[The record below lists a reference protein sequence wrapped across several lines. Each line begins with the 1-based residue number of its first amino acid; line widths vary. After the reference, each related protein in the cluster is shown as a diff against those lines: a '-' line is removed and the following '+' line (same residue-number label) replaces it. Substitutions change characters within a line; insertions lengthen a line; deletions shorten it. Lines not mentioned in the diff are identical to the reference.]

1 MSALKAIFL
10 KELKVE
16 FRNKQMINSYI
27 ILALMILVAFR
38 FSLSIADTSLDQ
50 LASPIL
56 WITFF
61 FSGMFSL
68 SLTYKREVE
77 HGTQEGLLLAPIS
90 PASIYFG
97 KLLTNLI
104 VIYLLELFVIIVFF
118 AFFSVTTPDLLAL
131 FIIIS
136 LGTLGVVSLGNIIS
150 AISANLEQ
158 SEVML
163 PVLLIPVLLFTVIM
177 SSVTAT
183 SKVFT
188 GSTLF
193 DVMPEIRIILAF
205 GVVFL
210 AVGYLLID
218 YVLET

>member
-1 MSALKAIFL
+1 M
-10 KELKVE
+10 
-16 FRNKQMINSYI
+16 
-27 ILALMILVAFR
+27 MILVAFR
-38 FSLSIADTSLDQ
+38 FSLSIADISLDQ

-68 SLTYKREVE
+68 SLTYKREVGNST
-77 HGTQEGLLLAPIS
+77 HEGLLLAPIS
-90 PASIYFG
+90 PSSIYFG
-97 KLLTNLI
+97 KLLNNLI
-104 VIYLLELFVIIVFF
+104 VIYLLELFVIVVFF

-131 FIIIS
+131 FIVIS
-136 LGTLGVVSLGNIIS
+136 IGTLGVVALGNIIS

-163 PVLLIPVLLFTVIM
+163 PVLLIPLLLFTVIM

-183 SKVFT
+183 SKIFT
-188 GSTLF
+188 GSTLYE
-193 DVMPEIRIILAF
+193 VMPEIRIILAF
-205 GVVFL
+205 SVVFL

-218 YVLET
+218 YILET